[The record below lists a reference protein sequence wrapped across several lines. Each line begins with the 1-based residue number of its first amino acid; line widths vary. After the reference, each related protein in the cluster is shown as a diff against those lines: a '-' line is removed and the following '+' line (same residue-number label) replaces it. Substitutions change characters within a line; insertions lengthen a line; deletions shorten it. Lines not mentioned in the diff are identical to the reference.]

1 MNHLKDKIFEL
12 QEKLQFINNEWKPE
26 IVSEVYSKL
35 LLYIEKYFPENRPS
49 FLKTIDSISLS
60 FDNESDY
67 YLAIRELN
75 NALSTI
81 LEYIELESI
90 EGSNFQSEYKETLKE
105 IEKERDNIQKEANE
119 IKSLR
124 EKLNSEQARIS
135 EEEKKFNVFKS
146 KLELADKNIDFQ
158 LVAKKN
164 RNSAII
170 WLVIGIALLIFII
183 ISVHSYSKDFSLV
196 SSVFKSEDLTQVK
209 PFNEN
214 LKSETINFYYIIIF
228 KAITLKIF
236 YLSLLIFAVKKCF
249 SNYSSLMHN
258 YIINSHK
265 SNALKSTLSLLD
277 TAKTEDGN
285 DKLLVQATQA
295 IYSHQQTGYEK
306 NKEGSTEKSE
316 INTVIESIVKK

>member
-1 MNHLKDKIFEL
+1 MNHLKDKVLEL
-12 QEKLQFINNEWKPE
+12 QEKLQSIDNRWSPD

-49 FLKTIDSISLS
+49 FLKTIDNLSLS
-60 FDNESDY
+60 FDSESDY
-67 YLAIRELN
+67 HLAIRELN

-81 LEYIELESI
+81 LEYIEI
-90 EGSNFQSEYKETLKE
+90 ENIGDSSFQSEYKEAIKE
-105 IEKERDNIQKEANE
+105 IKKERDNVQKEADK

-146 KLELADKNIDFQ
+146 KLEIADKNINFQ
-158 LVAKKN
+158 ILAKKN

-170 WLVIGIALLIFII
+170 WLVIGIALLLFII
-183 ISVHSYSKDFSLV
+183 ITVHSYSKDFSIV
-196 SSVFKSEDLTQVK
+196 SSVLKSENLTQLK

-214 LKSETINFYYIIIF
+214 LKSETIRFYYIIIF

-249 SNYSSLMHN
+249 SNYNSLMHN